1 MEINPLTVLATI
13 INFAIFY
20 FVMRRLLYNP
30 VNQIIASRQ
39 EEVEATLSKAE
50 NDKKQAELLR
60 LENEERL
67 KNAKEEGK
75 AILDDLKAKAER
87 VSDEIVSK
95 AKEEAEFI
103 LERARLDAER
113 EREKA
118 TEEIKVQAVNLA
130 LLLSSKALENAID
143 ENEHRRLIKDFIA
156 KVG

>member
-39 EEVEATLSKAE
+39 EEVEATISKAE

-87 VSDEIVSK
+87 VSEEIVSK